1 MVAIR
6 PSARNTD
13 GMGTFKRSFGL
24 VKSSWLVLR
33 EDKELMWLPV
43 ISGIATLLT
52 AAPFLL
58 GAAGLF
64 VVDGGTTSTATT
76 DQTSQSIGPAGIGGL
91 ALVLVAYFVAAY
103 VAIFFQAA
111 LVLAANERMTGGDP
125 TVRSALAAAWQ
136 HKGRIAGWAAISA
149 SVSFILQSL
158 EQRAGVVGRIAV
170 GLVGMAWAL
179 VTMLVLPILVIE
191 QVGVKEAFTRSAA
204 AFKRTWGENVVGNG
218 GIGLVSFLAAL
229 VVVVCAVPFLALG
242 AAAGGGAAGGIMLAI
257 GIAVAVVG
265 LVLVTVFSAALSGVF
280 RTALYRYA
288 MLGEEFGGFTH
299 EQIAGAFKPKKS

>member
-1 MVAIR
+1 
-6 PSARNTD
+6 
-13 GMGTFKRSFGL
+13 MGTFRRSFGL

-43 ISGIATLLT
+43 ISGIATICM

-64 VVDGGTTSTATT
+64 VADGGTTSSTASGTT
-76 DQTSQSIGPAGIGGL
+76 TQSVGPAGIAGI
-91 ALVLVAYFVAAY
+91 ALLLVAYFVAAY

-125 TVRSALAAAWQ
+125 TVGSALSAAWEN
-136 HKGRIAGWAAISA
+136 KGRIAGWAAISA
-149 SVSFILQSL
+149 SVSIFLQAL
-158 EQRAGVVGRIAV
+158 EQRAGIVGRIVV

-179 VTMLVLPILVIE
+179 VTMLVLPVLVIE
-191 QVGVKEAFTRSAA
+191 QVGVKEAFSRSAE

-218 GIGLVSFLAAL
+218 GIGLVSFLAFL
-229 VVVVCAVPFLALG
+229 VVLLLAAPFLAIG
-242 AAAGGGAAGGIMLAI
+242 FAAGGGAAGGTM
-257 GIAVAVVG
+257 IAVGAVIAVVG
-265 LVLVTVFSAALSGVF
+265 LILVTVFSAALSGVF

-299 EQIAGAFKPKKS
+299 EQIADAFRPKKG

>member
-1 MVAIR
+1 ME
-6 PSARNTD
+6 
-13 GMGTFKRSFGL
+13 TFRRSLGL

-43 ISGIATLLT
+43 VSGIATLVL

-64 VVDGGTTSTATT
+64 MVDGGTTATT
-76 DQTSQSIGPAGIGGL
+76 ADQTSQSSGAAGIAAIL
-91 ALVLVAYFVAAY
+91 LLVVAYFVAAY

-136 HKGRIAGWAAISA
+136 NKGRIAGWAAISA
-149 SVSFILQSL
+149 SVSIVLQTL
-158 EQRAGVVGRIAV
+158 EQRAGIVGRIV
-170 GLVGMAWAL
+170 LSLVGMAWAL

-191 QVGVKEAFTRSAA
+191 QVGVKDAFTRSAD
-204 AFKRTWGENVVGNG
+204 AFRRTWGENVVGNG

-229 VVVVCAVPFLALG
+229 VVVLCAAPFLALG
-242 AAAGGGAAGGIMLAI
+242 AAAGGGAAGGLMLVI
-257 GIAVAVVG
+257 GIAVVVVG

-288 MLGEEFGGFTH
+288 TLGEEFGGFTH
-299 EQIAGAFKPKKS
+299 EQIAGAFRAKRS

>member
-1 MVAIR
+1 
-6 PSARNTD
+6 
-13 GMGTFKRSFGL
+13 MGTFKRSFGL

-33 EDKELMWLPV
+33 HDKELMWLPV
-43 ISGIATLLT
+43 ISGIATICI

-64 VVDGGTTSTATT
+64 VADGGTTTTTAS
-76 DQTSQSIGPAGIGGL
+76 DSTSQSVGPAGIAAI
-91 ALVLVAYFVAAY
+91 ALLFVAYFVAAY

-125 TVRSALAAAWQ
+125 TVGSALSAAWEN
-136 HKGRIAGWAAISA
+136 KGRIAGWAAISA
-149 SVSFILQSL
+149 SVSIVLQAI
-158 EQRAGVVGRIAV
+158 EQRAGIVGRIVV

-179 VTMLVLPILVIE
+179 VTMLVLPVLVIE
-191 QVGVKEAFTRSAA
+191 QVGVKEAFTRSAE

-218 GIGLVSFLAAL
+218 GIGLVSFFAFL
-229 VVVVCAVPFLALG
+229 VVLVCAAPFIAIG
-242 AAAGGGAAGGIMLAI
+242 AAAGGGAAGGVMLAVGVAI
-257 GIAVAVVG
+257 AVVG
-265 LVLVTVFSAALSGVF
+265 LIVVTVFSAALSGVF

-299 EQIAGAFKPKKS
+299 EQIAGAFKPKKN